1 MAFMKTES
9 QMRHAAEFINESMS
23 WTGQVRLLVLM
34 MTSRQDLMA
43 MLELL
48 SKVRKT
54 IRTNDGHLTKEQQ
67 ERLSNLLN
75 AADDKFQS
83 DEHFLSNIFA
93 SHGLSIDKVLAE
105 SEERDLRAPRTNVR
119 GFDDDAGQ
127 ML

>member
-83 DEHFLSNIFA
+83 DEYFLANIFA
-93 SHGLSIDKVLAE
+93 SHNLTIDKVLAE

-127 ML
+127 VL